1 MCIIVYKPIGIE
13 LPTKETLKTCFDNNP
28 DGAGFMYRKG
38 REIRIR
44 KGYMKFES
52 FYRALRNIDGV
63 KGGITNTDLLMHFR
77 IATHGTIEPGQTH
90 PFPVSQSYT
99 DLVREKITVKQALAH
114 NGILTAYAPP
124 EEVASV
130 MSDTMWFIA
139 QNAADIQ
146 TPLKNGVNGKFVL
159 MDTKE
164 TVVYGQFTLEAGVY
178 YSNESYQTDYRNLW
192 YGGVYGAGF
201 TSYGK
206 YEPVFKSSWKKN
218 KNLFSYD
225 KKTEKASYY
234 RKNTKCDYTDWERR
248 NCVIDDFEGG
258 EVEGQE
264 IAECYYCGLHYDV
277 IDMFPC
283 EDGSQLICPDCR
295 AELMD
300 YDHYEHASG
309 KARDYWERTSPT
321 CGGIDESVDSST
333 FAEVRSSLEL
343 LFQETSKIGIKN
355 GVE

>member
-1 MCIIVYKPIGIE
+1 MYKPIGIE

-124 EEVASV
+124 KEVASV

-164 TVVYGQFTLEAGVY
+164 TVVYGQFTLDTGVY
-178 YSNESYQTDYRNLW
+178 YSNDSYLFDYQSCW
-192 YGGVYGAGF
+192 YGGVYGSGF
-201 TSYGK
+201 GMRGK
-206 YEPVFKSSWKKN
+206 YEPIFRSSGAKN
-218 KNLFSYD
+218 KKLSSFGKKSKKPKYTGYKPSYD
-225 KKTEKASYY
+225 Y
-234 RKNTKCDYTDWERR
+234 RDWG
-248 NCVIDDFEGG
+248 NGFGNVGDFEA
-258 EVEGQE
+258 EQE
-264 IAECYYCGLHYDV
+264 DDPKITECFYCGLHYDV